1 MKTEKPAKTKEQR
14 PRTYHPPP
22 EGVGEGLEVVVY
34 VLLHQVHEKRREDE
48 TQKAYVD
55 CGQQFLK
62 MKRGFG
68 GQGYFLMFFF
78 FGYDADILL
87 LLLMLLFFCCCDDH
101 CYIHRHVIYQ

>member
-1 MKTEKPAKTKEQR
+1 MRGGKTKRNPRNLKTEKPAKTKEQR

-78 FGYDADILL
+78 SVMMRI
-87 LLLMLLFFCCCDDH
+87 FCYCC
-101 CYIHRHVIYQ
+101 